1 MSVLE
6 TTRKL
11 VRSTSPQV
19 LQLKPKVIFEDN
31 TRKCLFMLSKYFT
44 VVDSHSFNIKPTFIL
59 GVNGKIKFL
68 FYKCELF

>member
-31 TRKCLFMLSKYFT
+31 TRKCFFMLSKYFT
-44 VVDSHSFNIKPTFIL
+44 VIDSHSFNIKPTFIL

>member
-31 TRKCLFMLSKYFT
+31 TKKCFFMLSKYFT
-44 VVDSHSFNIKPTFIL
+44 VVDSHSLTSSLLLFL
-59 GVNGKIKFL
+59 G
-68 FYKCELF
+68 

>member
-31 TRKCLFMLSKYFT
+31 TRKCFFMLSEYFT
-44 VVDSHSFNIKPTFIL
+44 VVASHSFNIKPTFIL